1 MLESLKITRR
11 QSEIR
16 QQLAALVGKNQPS
29 EDETKSMESLDSEYR
44 TNETRYRASLIAEDK
59 ERSEAKG
66 ELETRS
72 ANEWTELVNKFEVR
86 QVALALDEGRG
97 LTGATAEVVEEMR
110 STGGYRGIPIPL
122 MTLER
127 RSGETIASGTPNP
140 IQTRPIIDR
149 LFPDSVA
156 AKMGAQL
163 INIDSGAIEWPV
175 TSSAVT
181 AGWAN
186 GETANVAGPTVYAT
200 TDKAL
205 QPEQNLGVQMKI
217 TRKALKQSGAALEDA
232 VRRDLNSAI
241 QSELDKAIF
250 QGSGN
255 SGEPLGVIA
264 GYSTYGITN
273 TAVGANASWSAFRA
287 AVVRFLKAN
296 AASGPGAVSLLIRPE
311 IWDAMD
317 DTLID
322 GTAVSEW
329 DRLLKNIPAGNIAMS
344 VNALAAP
351 GGSPDVGNTS
361 ALLTVTAGGVAPIF
375 AGVWGGVDL
384 IRDPYSD
391 AQSGGLR
398 LTGLLTADVT
408 VARPAQ
414 LEVLSNVETQ

>member
-1 MLESLKITRR
+1 MLESVKITRR

-16 QQLAALVGKNQPS
+16 QQLAALVGKTTPTD
-29 EDETKSMESLDSEYR
+29 DETKTMETLDNEYR
-44 TNETRYRASLIAEDK
+44 SNETRYRASLIAEDK

-66 ELETRS
+66 DLETRS
-72 ANEWTELVNKFEVR
+72 ANEWADMIGKFEVR

-97 LTGATAEVVEEMR
+97 LTGATAEIVEEMR

-122 MTLER
+122 MALER
-127 RSGETIASGTPNP
+127 RTGETVASGTPSP
-140 IQTRPIIDR
+140 TVTRPIIDR

-163 INIDSGAIEWPV
+163 ISIDSGSIEWPV

-181 AGWAN
+181 AGWAD
-186 GETANVAGPTVYAT
+186 GETANVAGPTAFAT
-200 TDKAL
+200 VDKAL
-205 QPEQNLGVQMKI
+205 SPEQNLGVQMKI

-232 VRRDLNSAI
+232 VRRDLNGAI
-241 QSELDKAIF
+241 QSELDKAVF
-250 QGSGN
+250 QGTGAN
-255 SGEPLGVIA
+255 GQPVGVIA

-273 TAVGANASWSAFRA
+273 TSVGANASWSAFRA

-329 DRLLKNIPAGNIAMS
+329 DRLVKNIPVGNIAMS
-344 VNALAAP
+344 VNALGAP

-375 AGVWGGVDL
+375 AGIWGGVDL

-408 VARPAQ
+408 VARSAQ